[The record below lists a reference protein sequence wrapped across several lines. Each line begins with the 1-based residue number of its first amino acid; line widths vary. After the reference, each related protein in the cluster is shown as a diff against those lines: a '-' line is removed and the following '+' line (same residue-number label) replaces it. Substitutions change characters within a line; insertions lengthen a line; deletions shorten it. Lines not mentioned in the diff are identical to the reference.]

1 MVELK
6 NRSLNEDI
14 NVSRS
19 TTQFGIDLPKE
30 LHIQP
35 FLGFQIGNT
44 WMFPGAEC
52 FRKSF
57 NRKKVIANGIFPP
70 FSNCNNFIL
79 KTSSL

>member
-14 NVSRS
+14 NAWRS
-19 TTQFGIDLPKE
+19 ARSFRIDLPKE
-30 LHIQP
+30 LYIQP
-35 FLGFQIGNT
+35 FLVFKIGNT
-44 WMFPGAEC
+44 IEMFSGGNF

-70 FSNCNNFIL
+70 LSNWNNFIL
-79 KTSSL
+79 KSY

>member
-44 WMFPGAEC
+44 
-52 FRKSF
+52 
-57 NRKKVIANGIFPP
+57 
-70 FSNCNNFIL
+70 
-79 KTSSL
+79 